1 MASVPVMKAGWS
13 QPVSPTLGRPSGEPR
28 AKPLVS
34 LVAPAYNEAS
44 ILEANLSLLCQH
56 MAQLENEF
64 RWEIV
69 VVNDGSRDNTAQI
82 ADALAQQVPQIRVV
96 HHLHNSGLG
105 QALRTGF
112 EHSQGDYIV
121 TLDLDLSYSPEHI
134 ETLVR
139 RMRQTGAQVVVASPY
154 MAGGQVSNVPTFRRL
169 LSVWANRFLSLADKG
184 EISTLTG
191 MVRAYDRQFIDSLHP
206 RSMGMDINPEIL
218 HKAKLLNERVDEV
231 PAHLNWRDPPPAPA
245 PLPYGPVPDPQAGQA
260 SQAEVEHEDPAPY
273 LVYFLLRLSVPP
285 SHVFLCA
292 EPDLP
297 RPRHLRR
304 ELGRHPQL
312 DGLPSHGC
320 SRNSESRSDD
330 CSGNCLSESAP
341 YFHPGWGAADLGRS
355 VVQLGGVIRA
365 KQVLLRGN
373 LLPWHGDSPGQSA
386 DEVGLRAE
394 QQNRFP
400 KSPSFSLRSLQTWSA
415 RLNRNRHFFS
425 FPPTK
430 MPRAVPWGQMK

>member
-245 PLPYGPVPDPQAGQA
+245 RSPTAQSPTPKPDKPAKRKSSMKILRHTWSIFFYGFLFRPVMFFFVPSLVCLGLGIYAASWAGIHSWTAYQAMVAAATPILDPTIAVATAYQK
-260 SQAEVEHEDPAPY
+260 APHT
-273 LVYFLLRLSVPP
+273 FI
-285 SHVFLCA
+285 
-292 EPDLP
+292 
-297 RPRHLRR
+297 
-304 ELGRHPQL
+304 
-312 DGLPSHGC
+312 
-320 SRNSESRSDD
+320 
-330 CSGNCLSESAP
+330 
-341 YFHPGWGAADLGRS
+341 
-355 VVQLGGVIRA
+355 LGGV
-365 KQVLLRGN
+365 LLTLGVQ
-373 LLPWHGDSPGQSA
+373 L
-386 DEVGLRAE
+386 
-394 QQNRFP
+394 
-400 KSPSFSLRSLQTWSA
+400 FSLAVLSVQNKYYFEEIFYLGTAIHRA
-415 RLNRNRHFFS
+415 NRR
-425 FPPTK
+425 TK
-430 MPRAVPWGQMK
+430 SG